1 MKLEITRAFGVV
13 AALGVLVV
21 AAAAWSEPSLSVI
34 SAEKGRDYCP
44 APLASV
50 QASDLRVSPDLMLL
64 MFSLSRARVQG

>member
-13 AALGVLVV
+13 VALGVLVV
-21 AAAAWSEPSLSVI
+21 AAAAWREPSLSVI
-34 SAEKGRDYCP
+34 SAAEGRDYCP

-64 MFSLSRARVQG
+64 MFSLSQARVQG